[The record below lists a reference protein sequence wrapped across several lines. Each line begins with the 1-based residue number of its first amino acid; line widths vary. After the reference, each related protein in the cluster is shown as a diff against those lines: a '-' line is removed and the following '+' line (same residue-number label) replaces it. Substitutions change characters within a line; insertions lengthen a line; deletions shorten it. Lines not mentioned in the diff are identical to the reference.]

1 MQTHP
6 DYRDG
11 DYSLTIPYNMTSVS
25 TITTRPD
32 GTSNFVGQVYFETS
46 TNKLIFWNSST
57 SAWVELHSD
66 GTGSYEAGSLLT
78 EDEQPIVTENETPI
92 ILE

>member
-1 MQTHP
+1 MATLQT
-6 DYRDG
+6 
-11 DYSLTIPYNMTSVS
+11 TA
-25 TITTRPD
+25 TRPG
-32 GTSNFVGQVYFETS
+32 GTSIPDGKAYFETS